1 MKKLFTNYN
10 FDFEKNEKKLLST
23 FCKQTL
29 KQVQGDN
36 KFFAEEKAFNSILA
50 KLNGNEETVKF
61 TRDERTR
68 LKFQLERNVDFIGKE
83 MKKSWFIK
91 RWLYKSMLKQY
102 ENIIEKYFKG

>member
-10 FDFEKNEKKLLST
+10 FNFEKNEKKLLST

-29 KQVQGDN
+29 KQVQGDG
-36 KFFAEEKAFNSILA
+36 KFYAEEKAFNSILT

-61 TRDERTR
+61 TKDERTR
-68 LKFQLERNVDFIGKE
+68 LKYQLEQNIDFINKE

-91 RWLYKSMLKQY
+91 KWLYKSMLKQY
-102 ENIIEKYFKG
+102 ENIHKIHFKG